1 MNVKSVA
8 ARSRLSFRGAK
19 YLKKLPPVPLAVLL
33 LFVAASLLAPWLAP
47 YDPDQQ
53 DLLLSLEMPSWTH
66 WLGTDDQGRDLLSRL
81 LFSLRVDLLA
91 AFQAVAIG
99 VLLGSPLGV
108 LLGMSARW
116 VDKTLMRVVDAAL
129 AIPPIVLILA
139 VVAVVGRGLIG
150 AMVAL
155 GIVFSFAFLR
165 LARGEIILLRN
176 APYVQ
181 AALCAGVPVGT
192 LMWRHLLPG
201 ILPAL
206 VIQIGL
212 FLPVAL
218 LVEASLSYLGL
229 SVQPPQSSLGSML
242 LSAQSASLMAPW
254 QVLPPGL
261 VLIGVAW
268 SLNALTDA
276 ISASLRPR
284 RTPLALLASA
294 GGRLGMPRRIEPVSP
309 DSLPLE
315 VSGLHIAVEDE
326 QGLRHGAVRDVS
338 FTVGAG
344 EVVAIVG
351 ESGSGKS
358 LTAVSIPGLLPAGA
372 TVEAGVVK
380 VCGHDV
386 LNASPARLRALRT
399 HCVSMVFQDPHSC
412 LNPAYPLGEQ
422 LMAPLTRLKGLSSAQ
437 ARQQVIALLDE
448 VGITEP
454 ERRLAQYPHEISG
467 GMAQRVM
474 IALAL
479 AHEPQ
484 LIIADEAT
492 SALDTTVQAQVIDL
506 LMQLIRKRKVG
517 LLLITHSMGVVHHI
531 ADRVLVM
538 YSGEVVEGGPTQMIL
553 ARPEHP
559 YTQALLAAVPRNQ
572 QGHQVAVLEGAAPRP
587 GTQISGCRFAA
598 RCPIVASRCEQ
609 TAIPLLVQGE
619 REMRCIR
626 SQGI

>member
-1 MNVKSVA
+1 MSMNTVR
-8 ARSRLSFRGAK
+8 ARSLPGAR
-19 YLKKLPPVPLAVLL
+19 YLKGLPPVALVVLV
-33 LFVAASLLAPWLAP
+33 LFVAAALLAPLLTP

-53 DLLLSLEMPSWTH
+53 DLLLSLEMPSWAH

-99 VLLGSPLGV
+99 ALLGTPLGV

-116 VDKTLMRVVDAAL
+116 VDKALMRVVDAAL

-165 LARGEIILLRN
+165 LARGEILVLRN

-201 ILPAL
+201 VLPAL

-276 ISASLRPR
+276 ISANLRPR

-294 GGRLGMPRRIEPVSP
+294 GGRLGMPRRIEPVSAH
-309 DSLPLE
+309 SLPLE
-315 VSGLHIAVEDE
+315 VSGLHVAVEDE
-326 QGLRHGAVRDVS
+326 HGVRHGAVRDVS

-358 LTAVSIPGLLPAGA
+358 LTAVSIPGLLPPGAMVQAGS
-372 TVEAGVVK
+372 VK

-386 LNASPARLRALRT
+386 LAAGPDTLRALRT

-412 LNPAYPLGEQ
+412 LNPAYTLGEQ
-422 LMAPLTRLKGLSSAQ
+422 LMAPLTRLKGMPARQ
-437 ARQQVIALLDE
+437 ARKQVLDLLDE

-454 ERRLAQYPHEISG
+454 ERRLGQYPHEISG

-479 AHEPQ
+479 AHEPR

-492 SALDTTVQAQVIDL
+492 SALDTTVQAQVIEL
-506 LMQLIRKRKVG
+506 LMQLIRKRGVA
-517 LLLITHSMGVVHHI
+517 LLLITHSMGVVHRI

-538 YSGEVVEGGPTQMIL
+538 YSGEVVESGPTQVVL
-553 ARPEHP
+553 TRPAHP

-572 QGHQVAVLEGAAPRP
+572 QGHEIAVLEGAAPRP
-587 GTQISGCRFAA
+587 GTRIEGCRFAA
-598 RCPIVASRCEQ
+598 RCPVVEPRCEQ
-609 TAIPLLVQGE
+609 DGIPLLALGN

-626 SQGI
+626 SSGI